1 MRRLLLPALT
11 LLVLVVILVDHLGRD
26 GAPAPAPPTE
36 IARGTATTRSDLP
49 ARSSPVPVAP
59 ARADSSGLAL
69 ERLARLAV
77 RRALA
82 ESARET
88 YLDSLLLSTDSVLR
102 RWATD
107 EQRDIRV
114 AWIPAQA
121 PWYSPVLPGHVREA
135 LGTWESV
142 GPDLRFAIVPDTM
155 DADIVVHWIDHF
167 PIDRTGQTDLT
178 WDQEGRVR
186 HASITLAVT
195 DATGR
200 TLPRP
205 ALAAVALHEIGHA
218 LGLPHSADPGDIMYP
233 EPRISDLS
241 SRDRRSVQMLY
252 RLPPGS
258 VKDIP

>member
-1 MRRLLLPALT
+1 MHTYRA
-11 LLVLVVILVDHLGRD
+11 
-26 GAPAPAPPTE
+26 
-36 IARGTATTRSDLP
+36 AR
-49 ARSSPVPVAP
+49 VK
-59 ARADSSGLAL
+59 
-69 ERLARLAV
+69 
-77 RRALA
+77 
-82 ESARET
+82 
-88 YLDSLLLSTDSVLR
+88 
-102 RWATD
+102 
-107 EQRDIRV
+107 
-114 AWIPAQA
+114 
-121 PWYSPVLPGHVREA
+121 
-135 LGTWESV
+135 
-142 GPDLRFAIVPDTM
+142 RFAIVPDTM

-241 SRDRRSVQMLY
+241 SRDRRSVARSAACINACRMG
-252 RLPPGS
+252 LPFTPGT
-258 VKDIP
+258 PW